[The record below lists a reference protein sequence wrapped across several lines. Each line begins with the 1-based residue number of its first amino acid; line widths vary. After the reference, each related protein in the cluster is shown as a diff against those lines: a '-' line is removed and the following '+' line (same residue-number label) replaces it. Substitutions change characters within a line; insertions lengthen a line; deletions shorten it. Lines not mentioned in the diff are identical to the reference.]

1 MASYLFLFLLGFSLL
16 GLVGIYLL
24 VKAFANIRPSEQRL
38 RQDLEKMRAEV
49 SKLNIDL
56 APITKEELDLFAL
69 EQVNTLIKK
78 HPVIT
83 ARGVFTTIYHEP
95 VAAYSF
101 KRYVSRNLNALL
113 YVRTLNKEFIY
124 RFQDKE
130 VKIIMNN
137 QPFGTIKANGALY
150 SARDGKILARLN
162 QEVAGLLPVVTRD
175 RELGSINTGLTADKK
190 GLNSRAFQYVNDMNQ
205 EEENLFLSLSLLQLV
220 KRAIP
225 DQTQGK

>member
-1 MASYLFLFLLGFSLL
+1 VL
-16 GLVGIYLL
+16 
-24 VKAFANIRPSEQRL
+24 
-38 RQDLEKMRAEV
+38 
-49 SKLNIDL
+49 
-56 APITKEELDLFAL
+56 
-69 EQVNTLIKK
+69 
-78 HPVIT
+78 T

-101 KRYVSRNLNALL
+101 KRYVSRSLNALL

-175 RELGSINTGLTADKK
+175 RELGSINTGLTADNK
-190 GLNSRAFQYVNDMNQ
+190 GLNSRAFQYVNEMNQ